1 MRIREESRSG
11 LEIVLVDI
19 WEGTEPRPE
28 VERFCEMWGIKGP
41 ILLDPDLELAGALGV
56 RGVPTNVVVDSD
68 GTIRAF
74 GAARLE
80 ELEQAIDELYGR
92 EMRCHEVAA
101 LGLGPRMPTIA
112 RRHRRMEANDG
123 RRSRAAPRV
132 YSR

>member
-1 MRIREESRSG
+1 MRVREGARSG

-41 ILLDPDLELAGALGV
+41 MLLDPNLELAGELGV

-68 GTIRAF
+68 GTVSAF

-80 ELEQAIDELYGR
+80 ELEQAIDQLY
-92 EMRCHEVAA
+92 
-101 LGLGPRMPTIA
+101 
-112 RRHRRMEANDG
+112 RR
-123 RRSRAAPRV
+123 
-132 YSR
+132 